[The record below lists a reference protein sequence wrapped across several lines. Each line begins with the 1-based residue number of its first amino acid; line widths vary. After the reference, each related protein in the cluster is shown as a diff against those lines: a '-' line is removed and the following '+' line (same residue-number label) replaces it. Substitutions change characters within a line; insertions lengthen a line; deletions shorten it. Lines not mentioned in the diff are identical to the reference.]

1 MKAVDHVNTALKQA
15 LLGQDSRDQAGI
27 DARMIEL
34 DGTETKCRLGANA
47 LLAVSLA
54 AAQAAA
60 IDTRRPLFQHLVALG
75 TDKTRKP
82 VMPLPMM
89 NIINGGAH
97 ADNSLDVQEFMI
109 LPVGAPTFSEAL
121 RYGAEIFHTLKKILH
136 ERGLATSVGDEGGF
150 APNLKSNEE
159 ALAVITEAVDK
170 AG

>member
-1 MKAVDHVNTALKQA
+1 M
-15 LLGQDSRDQAGI
+15 I
-27 DARMIEL
+27 DL
-34 DGTETKCRLGANA
+34 DGQPTTRDAWALNA

-97 ADNSLDVQEFMI
+97 A
-109 LPVGAPTFSEAL
+109 PTTRSTC
-121 RYGAEIFHTLKKILH
+121 R
-136 ERGLATSVGDEGGF
+136 S
-150 APNLKSNEE
+150 S
-159 ALAVITEAVDK
+159 
-170 AG
+170 